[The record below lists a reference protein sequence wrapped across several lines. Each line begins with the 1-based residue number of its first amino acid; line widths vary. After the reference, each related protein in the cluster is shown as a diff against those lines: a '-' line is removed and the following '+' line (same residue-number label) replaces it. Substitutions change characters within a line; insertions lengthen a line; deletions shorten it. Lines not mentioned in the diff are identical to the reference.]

1 MNNSSKKKL
10 CMELMLAQSS
20 KEAVDILKNSN
31 LWDDPKL
38 WNFYGN
44 KPGSWATINNQ
55 GDPAFALTE
64 KITNSIDAV
73 LMNKCWESGF
83 NPKSND
89 DGIPNNLKEAVHKYF
104 ETKDELKKYD
114 LSEKIDEE
122 DLKDIAGLQEYW
134 DDKKTRTVAENN
146 ICVAVGGNKTRYPI
160 ISIADMGE
168 GQTPEKLPTT
178 IMSLHERNKKDIRF
192 SQGKWN
198 QGGSGAILHTGQDS
212 KIQLQFVLTRRN
224 PRIIENF
231 PDQKTSLSNK
241 WSFTILR
248 RNKPDIQNGSSQTS
262 EAVFLCPEIFEDVY
276 LPLSFD
282 SETMPLM
289 PSEKGQFTKE
299 KLFGTLIILYEYKI
313 ATSHALRGDCLY
325 RQLDIQ
331 IPKLPLPVR
340 LFETR
345 EKLES
350 EKTQALS
357 VRGFSNFQLH
367 TLVKNKKNSELEDI
381 KPRKGYLRVENYN
394 IIYEIFCFNKGKGK
408 TYIPRSAG
416 LLWTVNGQTHAISR
430 KDIFKIDKLSFD
442 AIQNDLLIVI
452 DCSNITG
459 ADREDFFK
467 SSRDRLNTEF
477 HLYTKIRE
485 KLIDDLR
492 ENVALKEIIE
502 KRIDE
507 SVTEEQIDDPETI
520 KTIQELLQDL
530 SEEERAFLP
539 PGLKLEKKT
548 EKQEGSGKY
557 NFAKRKFPSFF
568 CFEELKNDKVEK
580 QEISL
585 DVELNQTFNLRMF
598 TDAEIDYFERNI
610 SPGKFSIEWIYSD
623 RRFTPSGQIG
633 PNLKSH
639 GLCTVKKIS
648 LPTNVKEGENLV
660 LKINVRDKENK
671 VGFDLSCKVLVKP
684 EQKKIEKKERKKN
697 TKNKRNKFVPEGG
710 QGINE
715 VTELIQNPI
724 IAKYVEKDKWEETTQ
739 TEWNEDE
746 VLHVVKQ
753 SKDGKPFFNLF
764 LNKENVNLLKEKE
777 RISPKYTEKI
787 IETKYKMGISLIA
800 MFSLMQFQKDKKNSR
815 LTKFTTEAVSG
826 VGSEIVI
833 DEVETIRI
841 ATRNAGK
848 GIFALCRYIESIG
861 DIAQKIKFADT
872 KDD

>member
-10 CMELMLAQSS
+10 CMDLMLAQSS
-20 KEAVDILKNSN
+20 KQAVDLLKNNN

-38 WNFYGN
+38 WRFYGD
-44 KPGSWATINNQ
+44 KPGSWGTINNQ

-73 LMNKCWESGF
+73 LMNKCWEDGF
-83 NPKSND
+83 NPKFD
-89 DGIPNNLKEAVHKYF
+89 DSGIPNSLKEAVHKYF
-104 ETKDELKKYD
+104 ETKDELKKYS
-114 LSEKIDEE
+114 LLEKIDDE
-122 DLKDIAGLQEYW
+122 DLNDIAGLQEYW
-134 DDKKTRTVAENN
+134 DDKKTRTIADNN
-146 ICVAVGGNKTRYPI
+146 ICVAVGGNETKYPI

-178 IMSLHERNKKDIRF
+178 IMSLHIGNKKDIRF

-198 QGGSGAILHTGQDS
+198 QGGAGAILHTGKDTD
-212 KIQLQFVLTRRN
+212 IQLQFVLTRRN
-224 PRIIENF
+224 PEILKIF
-231 PDQKTSLSNK
+231 PDQKTNLSDR

-248 RNKPDIQNGSSQTS
+248 RNKPDGKSGGNQTS
-262 EAVFLCPEIFEDVY
+262 EAVFLSPEIFEDAY
-276 LPLSFD
+276 LPLSFE

-289 PSEKGQFTKE
+289 PSDKGQFSKE
-299 KLFGTLIILYEYKI
+299 KPYGTLVILYEYQI

-331 IPKLPLPVR
+331 VPKLPLPVR
-340 LFETR
+340 LYETR
-345 EKLES
+345 SKFES

-357 VRGFSNFQLH
+357 VRGFSNFQLS
-367 TLVKNKKNSELEDI
+367 TLLKNKNNSELEDI
-381 KPRKGYLRVENYN
+381 KPRKGYLRVDNYN
-394 IIYEIFCFNKGKGK
+394 ITYEIFCFKKGKGK

-459 ADREDFFK
+459 GDREDFFK
-467 SSRDRLNTEF
+467 SSRDRLNTES
-477 HLYTKIRE
+477 HLYNKIRE
-485 KLIDDLR
+485 KLIEDLR
-492 ENVALKEIIE
+492 ENNALREIIE

-507 SVTEEQIDDPETI
+507 SVTDEQIDDPDTI

-530 SEEERAFLP
+530 SEEEKAFLP
-539 PGLKLEKKT
+539 PGFKLEKKT

-557 NFAKRKFPSFF
+557 NLPKKKFPTFF
-568 CFEELKNDKVEK
+568 CFEELKNEKKEK
-580 QEISL
+580 QEINL
-585 DVELNQTFNLRMF
+585 EVEINSTFSLRMF
-598 TDAEIDYFERNI
+598 TDAETDYFERNI
-610 SPGKFSIEWIYSD
+610 SPGKFLIEWIFD
-623 RRFTPSGQIG
+623 DKKINPSGQIG
-633 PNLKSH
+633 PNLQSH
-639 GLCTVKKIS
+639 GLCTLKKIN
-648 LPTNVKEGENLV
+648 LPIGVKEGENLI

-671 VGFDLSCKVLVKP
+671 IGFDLSCQVLVKP
-684 EQKKIEKKERKKN
+684 QQKKIEKKEKKN
-697 TKNKRNKFVPEGG
+697 NKKNKILPDGG

-715 VTELIQNPI
+715 IIELIQNPI
-724 IAKYVEKDKWEETTQ
+724 IAKYVEKENWQETTQ

-753 SKDGKPFFNLF
+753 TKDGKPLFNLF
-764 LNKENVNLLKEKE
+764 LNKENINLLKEKQS
-777 RISPKYTEKI
+777 ISVKYTEKI

-815 LTKFTTEAVSG
+815 LTKFFGENVS
-826 VGSEIVI
+826 SEYQI
-833 DEVETIRI
+833 DEVETIKI

-861 DIAQKIKFADT
+861 DMSKKIKLADT
-872 KDD
+872 RDD

>member
-10 CMELMLAQSS
+10 CMDLMLAQSS
-20 KEAVDILKNSN
+20 KQAVDLLKNNN

-38 WNFYGN
+38 WRFYGD
-44 KPGSWATINNQ
+44 KPGSWGTINNQ

-73 LMNKCWESGF
+73 LMNKCWEDGF
-83 NPKSND
+83 NPKFD
-89 DGIPNNLKEAVHKYF
+89 DSGIPNSLKEAVHKYF
-104 ETKDELKKYD
+104 ETKDELKKYS
-114 LSEKIDEE
+114 LLEKIDDE
-122 DLKDIAGLQEYW
+122 DLNDIAGLQEYW
-134 DDKKTRTVAENN
+134 DDKKTRTIADNN
-146 ICVAVGGNKTRYPI
+146 ICVAVGGNETKYPI

-178 IMSLHERNKKDIRF
+178 IMSLHIGNKKDIRF

-198 QGGSGAILHTGQDS
+198 QGGAGAILHTGKDTD
-212 KIQLQFVLTRRN
+212 IQLQFVLTRRN
-224 PRIIENF
+224 PKILKIF
-231 PDQKTSLSNK
+231 PDQKTNLSDR

-248 RNKPDIQNGSSQTS
+248 KNKPDGKSGGNQTS
-262 EAVFLCPEIFEDVY
+262 EAVFLSPEIFEDVY
-276 LPLSFD
+276 LPLSFE

-289 PSEKGQFTKE
+289 PSDKGQFSKE
-299 KLFGTLIILYEYKI
+299 KPYGTLVILYEYQI

-331 IPKLPLPVR
+331 VPKLPLPVR
-340 LFETR
+340 LYETR
-345 EKLES
+345 SKFES

-357 VRGFSNFQLH
+357 VRGFSNFQLS
-367 TLVKNKKNSELEDI
+367 TLLKNKNNSETEDI

-394 IIYEIFCFNKGKGK
+394 ITYEIFCFKKGKGK

-459 ADREDFFK
+459 GDREDFFK
-467 SSRDRLNTEF
+467 SSRDRLNTEN
-477 HLYTKIRE
+477 HLYNKIRE
-485 KLIDDLR
+485 KLIEDLR
-492 ENVALKEIIE
+492 ENNALREIIE

-507 SVTEEQIDDPETI
+507 SVTDEQIDDPDTI

-530 SEEERAFLP
+530 SEEEKAFLP
-539 PGLKLEKKT
+539 PGFKLEKKT

-557 NFAKRKFPSFF
+557 NLPKKKFPTFF
-568 CFEELKNDKVEK
+568 CFEELKNEKKEK
-580 QEISL
+580 QEINL
-585 DVELNQTFNLRMF
+585 EVEINSTFSLRMF
-598 TDAEIDYFERNI
+598 TDAETDYFERNI
-610 SPGKFSIEWIYSD
+610 SPGKFLIEWIFD
-623 RRFTPSGQIG
+623 DKKINPSGQIG
-633 PNLKSH
+633 PNLQSH
-639 GLCTVKKIS
+639 GLCTLKKIN
-648 LPTNVKEGENLV
+648 LPIGVKEGENLI

-671 VGFDLSCKVLVKP
+671 IGFDLSCQVLVKP
-684 EQKKIEKKERKKN
+684 QQKKIEKKDKKN
-697 TKNKRNKFVPEGG
+697 NKNNKKNKFLPEGG

-715 VTELIQNPI
+715 ISELIQNPI
-724 IAKYVEKDKWEETTQ
+724 IAKYVEKENWQETTQ

-753 SKDGKPFFNLF
+753 TKDGKPLFNLF
-764 LNKENVNLLKEKE
+764 LNKENINLLKEKQS
-777 RISPKYTEKI
+777 ISVKYTEKI

-815 LTKFTTEAVSG
+815 LTKFFGENVS
-826 VGSEIVI
+826 SEYQI
-833 DEVETIRI
+833 DEVETIKI

-861 DIAQKIKFADT
+861 DMSKKIKLADAR
-872 KDD
+872 DD